1 MDNAWLKADLETAQ
15 MVLSR
20 IEHEDIPKLKRLLE
34 RIATIRGVEVED
46 KPTPRWPSTAPTQEM
61 IDDRAG
67 FDIDERMRQLQH
79 PGESVQTWH
88 EDRGPEWPEEEE

>member
-1 MDNAWLKADLETAQ
+1 MNDAWLKADLETAQ

-34 RIATIRGVEVED
+34 RIATGRGVEVEEYD
-46 KPTPRWPSTAPTQEM
+46 EQPAKVNCPSCGALIPNDGACWYCEN
-61 IDDRAG
+61 
-67 FDIDERMRQLQH
+67 H

-88 EDRGPEWPEEEE
+88 KDRGPEWPEEEE